1 MKIKLQLLQ
10 NIIATSLTHTS
21 PLFLYSTQS
30 ITKEKYLESITTPF
44 HWSALVYLII
54 PRSMESNLDNCFYFT
69 VFKDH
74 RPSMAITNWL
84 SEASSFPVPEE
95 QAICLPPF
103 LYVSLC
109 ASFECWWRI
118 WGNPLD
124 TATAQFNT
132 QETTGS
138 KNAKQ
143 TKLPYPKYS
152 SSFLKISIIIIE
164 FNKTVWRNDPGCL
177 LCFIRSGW

>member
-1 MKIKLQLLQ
+1 
-10 NIIATSLTHTS
+10 
-21 PLFLYSTQS
+21 
-30 ITKEKYLESITTPF
+30 
-44 HWSALVYLII
+44 
-54 PRSMESNLDNCFYFT
+54 MESNLDNCFYFT

-95 QAICLPPF
+95 QAICLPPRIF
-103 LYVSLC
+103 VCIALC
-109 ASFECWWRI
+109 VVRMLMKDLR
-118 WGNPLD
+118 NPLD

-164 FNKTVWRNDPGCL
+164 FNKTV
-177 LCFIRSGW
+177 

>member
-1 MKIKLQLLQ
+1 MKHHHFRFLKNKL
-10 NIIATSLTHTS
+10 
-21 PLFLYSTQS
+21 
-30 ITKEKYLESITTPF
+30 
-44 HWSALVYLII
+44 SA
-54 PRSMESNLDNCFYFT
+54 CFQ
-69 VFKDH
+69 
-74 RPSMAITNWL
+74 
-84 SEASSFPVPEE
+84 E
-95 QAICLPPF
+95 F

-177 LCFIRSGW
+177 LCFIRSGWLTTSSWFVYKTQLVTTIRLISNEYMMLLFEYFKNK

>member
-10 NIIATSLTHTS
+10 NLIATSLTHTS

-44 HWSALVYLII
+44 HWSALVYIII

-95 QAICLPPF
+95 QAICLPPRIF
-103 LYVSLC
+103 VCIALC
-109 ASFECWWRI
+109 VVRMLMKDLRESFRYS
-118 WGNPLD
+118 NR
-124 TATAQFNT
+124 TVQ
-132 QETTGS
+132 
-138 KNAKQ
+138 
-143 TKLPYPKYS
+143 YPRDYR
-152 SSFLKISIIIIE
+152 F
-164 FNKTVWRNDPGCL
+164 
-177 LCFIRSGW
+177 